1 MNITVD
7 LDKCCGYGD
16 CVLAAP
22 DVFDLDDD
30 NVARVL
36 DPDPGPGAEDTV
48 AEAAA
53 ACPVGAIEVKTT

>member
-1 MNITVD
+1 MKITVD

-22 DVFDLDDD
+22 ELFDLGDDG
-30 NVARVL
+30 VAVVL
-36 DPDPGPGAEDTV
+36 VDEPGEDQRPE

-53 ACPVGAIEVKTT
+53 ASCPVEAITVT